1 MIKYEK
7 TIDFIAKS
15 ISEKYS
21 LGYEEAIKIVYD
33 SFLIDLLK
41 ENFNYVTHYDA
52 DYWAEE
58 IMNDTVM
65 V

>member
-1 MIKYEK
+1 MAEGNAHI
-7 TIDFIAKS
+7 TITDSSLEDEDVLQGRTEIIANTTDNK
-15 ISEKYS
+15 IP
-21 LGYEEAIKIVYD
+21 LEA
-33 SFLIDLLK
+33 
-41 ENFNYVTHYDA
+41 DA

>member
-1 MIKYEK
+1 MVKYEK
-7 TIDFIAKS
+7 TIEFIAKS

-21 LGYEEAIKIVYD
+21 LSYEVAIKIVYD
-33 SFLIDLLK
+33 SFLIELLK
-41 ENFNYVTHYDA
+41 ENFEYVTHYDA

>member
-1 MIKYEK
+1 MVNYDT

-15 ISEKYS
+15 IREKYS
-21 LGYEEAIKIVYD
+21 LSYEDAIRIVYD

-41 ENFNYVTHYDA
+41 ENFEYVTHYDA

-58 IMNDTVM
+58 IMNDSVM